1 MSLGGGFSTKL
12 FIQGGFINGN
22 KVNVYYE
29 QLCQMLP
36 TPIGGWLSQ
45 SVFLSLFYMESQSEG
60 MFENLHFQINHT
72 KNVIV
77 RQNQGPLVNT
87 YLVY

>member
-1 MSLGGGFSTKL
+1 MSWVLDFLQNYSFKRGL
-12 FIQGGFINGN
+12 INGN
-22 KVNVYYE
+22 KVYYE

-45 SVFLSLFYMESQSEG
+45 SVFLSLFYIESQSEG
-60 MFENLHFQINHT
+60 MFANLQFQMNYT

-77 RQNQGPLVNT
+77 RQKQGPLVNT